1 MSKRQEKTPPKT
13 AMESEK
19 QHPRKGGVGNK
30 RKIKWEQYQEK
41 DHRRMWSIE
50 ANNTGRNLRSGQWL
64 WLKLFLTIARFAQ
77 KNVLQWE
84 EGEVGGI
91 FYKFLGQVS
100 RHDTPRAT
108 PSGGHANGM

>member
-50 ANNTGRNLRSGQWL
+50 ANRKGPPENVVYRSKQH
-64 WLKLFLTIARFAQ
+64 RQ
-77 KNVLQWE
+77 KPAKWPMALAEALPNHSKIRKKKCAA
-84 EGEVGGI
+84 VGGRR
-91 FYKFLGQVS
+91 G
-100 RHDTPRAT
+100 R
-108 PSGGHANGM
+108 GHLL